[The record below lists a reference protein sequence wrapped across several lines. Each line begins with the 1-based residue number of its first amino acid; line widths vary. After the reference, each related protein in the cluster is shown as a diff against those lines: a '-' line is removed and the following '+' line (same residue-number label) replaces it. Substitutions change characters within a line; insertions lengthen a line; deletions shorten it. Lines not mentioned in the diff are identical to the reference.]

1 VTSLHTGSLA
11 PKAALVQADNPA
23 FHLTAVKTAEDSS
36 GIIVRGYNQNDTPIA
51 VAVTPGFAT
60 EGVSQVNLDES
71 LLAEAILNSDGAIS
85 FDLAPHKLAS
95 LLLKKPEK

>member
-1 VTSLHTGSLA
+1 
-11 PKAALVQADNPA
+11 
-23 FHLTAVKTAEDSS
+23 
-36 GIIVRGYNQNDTPIA
+36 

-71 LLAEAILNSDGAIS
+71 LLAEATLNSDGAIS